1 MVEDISIVDLY
12 LKRREEA
19 IARTSEKYG
28 SRLRTISVG
37 IVRDQQSAEEC
48 ENDTYLQAWNR
59 IPPSKPYTYLFAFLA
74 RIVRHISLDLC
85 RKRDALKRDARLVE
99 LTQEMEQCI
108 PSGGD
113 PQLQLDHKLLAEQI
127 NRYLRTL
134 PADKR
139 NIFMRRYWYMDSVS
153 DIARMLDMSQSRVK
167 VTLYRCR
174 EALRRFLEKE
184 GYCV

>member
-1 MVEDISIVDLY
+1 MEDISIVDLY

-28 SRLRTISVG
+28 SRLRTVSMG
-37 IVRDQQSAEEC
+37 IVQDWQSAEEC

-59 IPPSKPYTYLFAFLA
+59 IPPSKPYEYLFAFLA
-74 RIVRHISLDLC
+74 RIVRHISVDLC
-85 RKRDALKRDARLVE
+85 RKRDALKRDALLVE

-108 PSGGD
+108 PSGDD
-113 PQLQLDHKLLAEQI
+113 PQSQLDKKLLGEQI
-127 NRYLRTL
+127 SRYLSAL
-134 PADKR
+134 PPEKR
-139 NIFMRRYWYMDSVS
+139 NIFMRRYWYMDSVA
-153 DIARMLDMSQSRVK
+153 DIAGKLRISQSKVK

-174 EALRRFLEKE
+174 QDLRRFLEKE